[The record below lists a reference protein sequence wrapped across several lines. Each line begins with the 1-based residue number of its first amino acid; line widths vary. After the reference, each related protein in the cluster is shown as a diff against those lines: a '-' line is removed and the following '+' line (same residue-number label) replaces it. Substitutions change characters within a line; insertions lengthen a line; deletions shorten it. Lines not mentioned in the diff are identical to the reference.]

1 LTKTKKYI
9 KLNSSKQLLHTFLEK
24 TMNIVIVEDTQIHL
38 DSAEKQ
44 RPKFS
49 EAGHNLII
57 IDNLPDA
64 FKFLTENPSEYDLG
78 LFDLYLPRGDWSGN
92 MLRKQ
97 DSPFESEPPEQ
108 LDAGSTFAL
117 LALQQGK
124 KAAIVTDSTRHNNWK
139 CTMHDYLFSYSQGV
153 ENKQV
158 IYCDLRWY
166 NTKDDDGVYAKNWFK
181 AFTELTT
188 GHSD

>member
-1 LTKTKKYI
+1 LTKTKKYL
-9 KLNSSKQLLHTFLEK
+9 KLNSSKQLLYTFLEK

-38 DSAEKQ
+38 ESAEKQ
-44 RPKFS
+44 RPKFA

-64 FKFLTENPSEYDLG
+64 FKFLTEKTSEYDLG
-78 LFDLYLPRGDWSGN
+78 LFDLYLPRGDWRGN

-139 CTMHDYLFSYSQGV
+139 CTMLDYLFSYSQGV

-158 IYCDLRWY
+158 ITVTCV
-166 NTKDDDGVYAKNWFK
+166 GIIP
-181 AFTELTT
+181 
-188 GHSD
+188 